1 MIQTVAVVTA
11 NSAAIIG
18 LLVTVGVWLAASLS
32 VLVSRL
38 LYDRRRRRLN
48 DIARQLTDPSLEK
61 LLPLDRSPA
70 IRRILSR
77 RTRRE
82 VYRLVASDQF
92 PFWLTEACATY
103 CLEHF
108 GVEEIRRDASAR
120 HGRKWRRVSALMA
133 LGRIRGL
140 EVYPLLEAAIRDDDP
155 DVATAAAQVLFRIGD
170 RAAAV
175 ILVSALRGASVP
187 ASRIATYLDQYP
199 IPIGDLLIPLLRDP
213 EPRTRYWAASLLE
226 RYTEYVRSAPI
237 RTIGLRASVERNPDR
252 SFVGQTS

>member
-1 MIQTVAVVTA
+1 VIQPVVVVTA

-18 LLVTVGVWLAASLS
+18 LLVTVGVWLAASLF
-32 VLVSRL
+32 VLVSRI

-48 DIARQLTDPSLEK
+48 EIARQLTDPSLEK
-61 LLPLDRSPA
+61 LPPLDRSPA

-82 VYRLVASDQF
+82 MYGLVASDQF
-92 PFWLTEACATY
+92 PVWLTEACATY

-120 HGRKWRRVSALMA
+120 RGRKWRRVSALMA

-140 EVYPLLEAAIRDDDP
+140 EVHPLLEAAIRDDDP

-187 ASRIATYLDQYP
+187 ASRIATYLDQFP
-199 IPIGDLLIPLLRDP
+199 IPIGDLLVPLLRDP
-213 EPRTRYWAASLLE
+213 QLRTRRWAASLLD
-226 RYTEYVRSAPI
+226 RYAEYVRPAPI
-237 RTIGLRASVERNPDR
+237 HTIGAHTSVERNPDQ

>member
-1 MIQTVAVVTA
+1 MIQGVAVVTA

-18 LLVTVGVWLAASLS
+18 LLVAFGVWLAASLF
-32 VLVSRL
+32 VVVSRI

-48 DIARQLTDPSLEK
+48 DIARQLTDPSVEK
-61 LLPLDRSPA
+61 LPPLDRSPA

-92 PFWLTEACATY
+92 PVWLTEACAIY
-103 CLEHF
+103 CLEYF

-133 LGRIRGL
+133 LGHIQGL
-140 EVYPLLEAAIRDDDP
+140 EVHPLLHAALRDDDP
-155 DVATAAAQVLFRIGD
+155 DVAAAAAQVLFRVGD

-187 ASRIATYLDQYP
+187 ASRIATYLDQFP
-199 IPIGDLLIPLLRDP
+199 IPIGDLLVPLLRDP
-213 EPRTRYWAASLLE
+213 QLRTRRWAASLLG

-237 RTIGLRASVERNPDR
+237 RTIGLRASVEPDR